1 MTQPRK
7 IYNKN
12 PNMPES
18 IIIKQIITTLRPI
31 EKDNSVVPKSKQI
44 VMSKQ
49 NLENLPN
56 EPYSANTSSKHP

>member
-1 MTQPRK
+1 
-7 IYNKN
+7 
-12 PNMPES
+12 MPES